1 MYIDTLESVMSNSTK
16 VMIDVEGGNN
26 ILYLPLDKI
35 LEQNKAN
42 MASSGRSTDINSGAN
57 YGNNTETSTSNR
69 RERR

>member
-35 LEQNKAN
+35 LEQNQTDK
-42 MASSGRSTDINSGAN
+42 MSTGRSTDNNSGAN
-57 YGNNTETSTSNR
+57 YGNNIEAGER